1 MFVNMRD
8 VTVFCSDFITS
19 LGLVR
24 TVGEAGYK
32 VECVCYGPCSDYI
45 LSSKYVV
52 KGNAFKTCED
62 AIHYLIEEYP
72 IKENK
77 SVLFTIPDPPA
88 YYVDLNLDVLSKKF
102 ILFNAGEP
110 GKIVYWMNKHNISKL
125 AQKYGFNIPW
135 AIQLSKGNSLPKDL
149 SYPVF
154 VKSTISTLG
163 GKRDEGVCN
172 SRQELENKISGL
184 ISEDFIVM
192 QYIKKTKEINY
203 FGIAVKG
210 HVYIDYHDVRE
221 RFPND
226 AYGEYN
232 SFHKCAY
239 DDFHSRMIAMIKE
252 TNYQGLFDVEF
263 LVDEKGN
270 YYFMEVNFRVD
281 GEIYKLALGIDL
293 PDYWCRL
300 VNCPNNILPE
310 KLETKKEN
318 FIGITEITDFSNSV
332 LSGQMNFIPW
342 FWQFISADRRMLFNF
357 KDPMPVIIRI
367 WGIIKRRFS
376 FKKK

>member
-1 MFVNMRD
+1 MRK

-24 TVGEAGYK
+24 TIGEAGYE
-32 VECVCYGPCSDYI
+32 VECFCYGSCFDYI
-45 LSSKYVV
+45 LGSKYVV
-52 KGNAFKTCED
+52 KGKGFKTCED
-62 AIHYLIEEYP
+62 AIRYLVEEYP
-72 IKENK
+72 IKEEK
-77 SVLFTIPDPPA
+77 SILFTIPDPPA
-88 YYVDLNLDVLSKKF
+88 YYVDLHLDVLSKKF

-110 GKIVYWMNKHNISKL
+110 GKVIYWMDKHNISSL
-125 AQKYGFNIPW
+125 AQKHGLNIPW
-135 AIQLSKGNSLPKDL
+135 AIKLSKGDPLTEDL
-149 SYPVF
+149 DFPVF

-163 GKRDEGVCN
+163 GKRDEGVCY
-172 SRQELENKISGL
+172 SKQELEVKLRSL

-192 QYIKKTKEINY
+192 QYIKKLKEINY
-203 FGIAVKG
+203 FGIAIKG

-232 SFHKCAY
+232 SFHKCTY

-263 LVDEKGN
+263 LVDEKGD

-293 PDYWCRL
+293 PDYWCKL
-300 VNCPNNILPE
+300 VDCPEYNLPE
-310 KLETKKEN
+310 RLETKKDS
-318 FIGITEITDFSNSV
+318 FVGITELTDFRNSV
-332 LSGQMNFIPW
+332 MSGQINIFTW
-342 FWQFISADRRMLFNF
+342 LWQFISADRRMLVNF
-357 KDPMPVIIRI
+357 KDPKPAWLRI
-367 WGIIKRRFS
+367 WGIIKIRIPFL
-376 FKKK
+376 KK